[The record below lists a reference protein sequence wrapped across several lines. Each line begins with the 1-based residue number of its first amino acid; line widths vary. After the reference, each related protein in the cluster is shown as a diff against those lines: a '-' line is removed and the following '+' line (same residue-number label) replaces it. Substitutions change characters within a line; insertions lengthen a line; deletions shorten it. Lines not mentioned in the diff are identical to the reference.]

1 MDKSMFTPLFSDNDI
16 KRWTDIF
23 VERAEG
29 KILELL
35 IAAGEKFVESARK
48 DHGANWQD
56 QTGNLRSSI
65 GYIVV
70 QDGKEI
76 ANSGFPSVHGNYE
89 NMRIV
94 KFTTKDNVK
103 VKFHA
108 NGISGDGAEGSER
121 GSRLAKEIAL
131 SFPTG
136 LVLIGVAGMNYAA
149 AVEALG
155 YDVITGAGDAA
166 ETYLRESIKSVFDK
180 NGR

>member
-23 VERAEG
+23 VEKAEDN
-29 KILELL
+29 ILELL

-48 DHGANWQD
+48 DHGGNWRD

-76 ANSGFPSVHGNYE
+76 ANSGFPSVQGNYE
-89 NMRIV
+89 NSALV
-94 KFTTKDNVK
+94 NFKTKK
-103 VKFHA
+103 GETVKFHA
-108 NGISGDGAEGSER
+108 KGASGNGAVGSEQ
-121 GSRLAKEIAL
+121 GFRLAKEIAL

-136 LVLIGVAGMNYAA
+136 LILIGVAGMNYAA
-149 AVEALG
+149 AVEAKG
-155 YDVITGAGDAA
+155 YDVVTGACNAA